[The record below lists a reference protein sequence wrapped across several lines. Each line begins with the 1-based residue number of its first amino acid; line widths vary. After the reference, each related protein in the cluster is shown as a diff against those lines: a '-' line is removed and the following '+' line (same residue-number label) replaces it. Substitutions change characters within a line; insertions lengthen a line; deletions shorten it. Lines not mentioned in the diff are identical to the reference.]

1 MRHGLAIVAF
11 GLAVQLVEHVC
22 HCDNTSVLVERD
34 IYRDNE
40 RGALLIMG
48 NCVAATSL
56 LGGLGAESKTGWPIW
71 RRLVGG
77 GGDEG

>member
-1 MRHGLAIVAF
+1 
-11 GLAVQLVEHVC
+11 
-22 HCDNTSVLVERD
+22 
-34 IYRDNE
+34 
-40 RGALLIMG
+40 MG

-71 RRLVGG
+71 RRAVGG

>member
-1 MRHGLAIVAF
+1 MRHELAVVAF

-22 HCDNTSVLVERD
+22 HCDNTSVLVEEYAD
-34 IYRDNE
+34 IE
-40 RGALLIMG
+40 RGAQLMMG

-56 LGGLGAESKTGWPIW
+56 LGDLGAESKTGWPIW
-71 RRLVGG
+71 RRAVGG

>member
-1 MRHGLAIVAF
+1 MRHGLAVVAF

-22 HCDNTSVLVERD
+22 HCDSTSVFVERCT
-34 IYRDNE
+34 DNK
-40 RGALLIMG
+40 RGAVLIMG

-71 RRLVGG
+71 RRAVGG